1 MKFQDIA
8 TFSGNILTFLGLPA
22 LIFFNFSSFLFF
34 LNEWKIPFI
43 CGSVVILITTLIY
56 HRKKRRYPNK
66 SSCFSLLVLFFA
78 MGGAVFYQPYPEFAQ
93 ISISGFYNEKDGG
106 GTVVIQMKMLMT
118 SLTRWRRRGKGPH
131 LKRILHSNLYPRLR
145 LRTGNFRHCF

>member
-56 HRKKRRYPNK
+56 HRKKK
-66 SSCFSLLVLFFA
+66 TLSQQVELFLIA
-78 MGGAVFYQPYPEFAQ
+78 CVVFCNGWCGFLPT
-93 ISISGFYNEKDGG
+93 IS
-106 GTVVIQMKMLMT
+106 
-118 SLTRWRRRGKGPH
+118 
-131 LKRILHSNLYPRLR
+131 
-145 LRTGNFRHCF
+145 